1 MTRFHN
7 LYLLL
12 GMLAWALTFSTHANT
27 IDCQSSIQNVTVYKK
42 GAMVERKAHVKL
54 PKGVTE
60 VKLPLLSSK
69 MVQKSL
75 QIGVTN
81 TDITIGN
88 VKIDFEVPD
97 MSTLATSN
105 DTITKRIKQ
114 LEDSIQLLND
124 YNHVLYCESAFIK
137 ANNHDIGGKKGYEAA
152 QLAEIASFLRK
163 DLNEI
168 AEKKVI
174 YKDLL
179 NSKTQELAS
188 LKQALKLSD
197 ENKMNPKGVVYL
209 TLVTSDASE
218 TDIDIKY
225 MVDDAE
231 WIPIYEVRIDNL
243 NDPMLVKKK
252 VEIKQNSKE
261 DWNDVA
267 LTVTKTFPDNSVEMQ
282 ELTRYT
288 LPDGPQRPRTKSQ
301 KKAEDINM
309 VKVIGV
315 VRDNKGGVGGTL
327 INCSKNG
334 TSTQTDENGFYELL
348 VPPHSDISYTHA
360 GYYNMVK
367 HIEKENVVIKNIT
380 LNKDRNKIYS
390 NVKEIEIQAE
400 EDISSLDESKLNKT
414 IASSIDQAMAG
425 RVSGV
430 SITSSSGQP
439 GQGASVRVR
448 GVSSLSGVSEPLY
461 VIDGI
466 PLDGQS
472 HNNLLASINPAD
484 IVSMEV
490 LKDASATTIYGSR
503 AANGVF
509 IITTRNAGSNL
520 YNSLQDYTATA
531 DGKNTIPA
539 DGTKHEAQLFDKEVK
554 ANYSFYTAPR
564 ENPNVFM
571 LADIPSQKDYDLLEG
586 KVKVY
591 MGNNYIGESYWRPIA
606 IFDTLKFSV
615 GVEKDV
621 AVDRELTTTKK
632 TQMELFNKNKVRRD
646 WKIVVKNNKPI
657 SIDLVVEDQIP
668 VSTNDICKVELIDK
682 GGANLDKERGLL
694 KWNLKLAP
702 GERKELHF
710 TFEINY
716 KGDPDDFE
724 DLFDSLVEENF

>member
-1 MTRFHN
+1 
-7 LYLLL
+7 
-12 GMLAWALTFSTHANT
+12 MLAWALTFSTHANT

-197 ENKMNPKGVVYL
+197 ENKMTPKGVVYL

-327 INCSKNG
+327 VTCTKNNA
-334 TSTQTDENGFYELL
+334 STQTDKNGFYQML
-348 VPPHSDISYTHA
+348 VPINSDIKFAHA
-360 GYYNMVK
+360 GYFNVSK
-367 HIEKENVVIKNIT
+367 KVGKDNVVIANVT
-380 LNKDRNKIYS
+380 FSKDRDQIYS
-390 NVKEIEIQAE
+390 DYVEKYDCTGAVAIAE
-400 EDISSLDESKLNKT
+400 EEV
-414 IASSIDQAMAG
+414 SIDQALAG

-430 SITSSSGQP
+430 SVNKISRQP
-439 GQGASVRVR
+439 GQAASVRVR
-448 GVSSLSGVSEPLY
+448 GVSSLSGSSEPLY
-461 VIDGI
+461 VVDGMPI
-466 PLDGQS
+466 GGNSQS
-472 HNNLLASINPAD
+472 ASSSMLGSINPAD
-484 IVSMEV
+484 IVSIEV
-490 LKDASATTIYGSR
+490 LKDVSATAIYGSR
-503 AANGVF
+503 AANGV
-509 IITTRNAGSNL
+509 ILITTRKGAGSNL
-520 YNSLQDYTATA
+520 YNALQDYTASA
-531 DGKNTIPA
+531 DEKNTIPA
-539 DGTKHEAQLFDKEVK
+539 DGTKHEAQLFNKEVK